1 MEPDAPHGA
10 DGVFF
15 PWQWDISS
23 WFLLIDGVLQ
33 DSFPD
38 DHHPSSDEVRDGPGR
53 GQPLL
58 RHGLYAE

>member
-15 PWQWDISS
+15 HGSGIYRPGFSDRRSPAGQFS
-23 WFLLIDGVLQ
+23 
-33 DSFPD
+33 D
-38 DHHPSSDEVRDGPGR
+38 DHHPFSDKVRDGPGR